1 MNVTVI
7 YYVTNLRKGER
18 SREKMNVFSV
28 ESTIRGTQKLLI
40 YLNSNQKIKIE
51 EIEMKIRLM
60 KGREGEKLKDNLPK

>member
-7 YYVTNLRKGER
+7 YYVTNLKKGERER

-60 KGREGEKLKDNLPK
+60 KGREGRN